1 MIRQLFARRPIVRL
15 PNVVPFVVLGF
26 FASAVLPA
34 QSKPVAPPAARLY
47 DPKEWAVPFGA
58 DSRPRAPFADAE
70 GRVWFVGQAGNY
82 VAYLEPASGTFKRYD
97 IDAGTHPHN
106 LVVEKGQV
114 WFTGNANGRIVRLD
128 PSTGKLTTFRIPDE
142 TVRDPHTITFDPKS
156 GVAWFTAQNSGAVGR
171 FDPSSGSFRIWKTG
185 ANTRPY
191 GIVLDSK
198 GNPWFDLFGV
208 NKLGT
213 IDARTLALKTYDL
226 PDAKAHPRRI
236 AITSTDQLYWGDYT
250 RGYLGHLDPA
260 TGKMDERPLP
270 NGAASLPYA
279 MTSDDR
285 DVIWVAQAGS
295 RGVPASLV
303 AYDPATKGFVATIP
317 VGEPDANTI
326 RHMTFDKATR
336 QIWFGTDQGT
346 IGKIA
351 VPAKA
356 MIP

>member
-1 MIRQLFARRPIVRL
+1 MRL
-15 PNVVPFVVLGF
+15 PNVLPL
-26 FASAVLPA
+26 ALTAVLA
-34 QSKPVAPPAARLY
+34 PAALAAQVRQTSPSPARQY
-47 DPKEWAVPFGA
+47 DRKEWAVPFGA
-58 DSRPRAPFADAE
+58 DSRPRDPFADAQ

-82 VAYLEPASGTFKRYD
+82 VAYLDPSSGTFKRYE

-128 PSTGKLTTFRIPDE
+128 PATGKLTTFRIPDE
-142 TVRDPHTITFDPKS
+142 TVRDPHTITFDPKT

-171 FDPSSGSFRIWKTG
+171 FDPASGSFRIWKTG
-185 ANTRPY
+185 ADTRPY

-213 IDARTLALKTYDL
+213 IDARSLALKTYEL

-260 TGKMDERPLP
+260 TGRMDERALP

-279 MTSDDR
+279 MTTDDR

-303 AYDPATKGFVATIP
+303 AFDPATGRFVADVP
-317 VGEPDANTI
+317 VGDADVNTI

-336 QIWFGTDQGT
+336 QIWFGTDQGS
-346 IGKIA
+346 IGKISIPA
-351 VPAKA
+351 RALVP
-356 MIP
+356 

>member
-1 MIRQLFARRPIVRL
+1 MRLPDVLFAAFTL
-15 PNVVPFVVLGF
+15 ASVP
-26 FASAVLPA
+26 AVLAA
-34 QSKPVAPPAARLY
+34 QARPTSPFPARLY
-47 DPKEWAVPFGA
+47 DPKEWPVPYGA
-58 DSRPRAPFADAE
+58 DTRPRDPFADAQ

-82 VAYLEPASGTFKRYD
+82 VAYLDPATGTFKRYE

-106 LVVEKGQV
+106 LVVEKGQI

-142 TVRDPHTITFDPKS
+142 SVRDPHTITFDPKT
-156 GVAWFTAQNSGAVGR
+156 GIAWFTAQNSGAVGR
-171 FDPSSGSFRIWKTG
+171 FDPSTGNLRIWKTG
-185 ANTRPY
+185 KNTRPY

-208 NKLGT
+208 NRLGT
-213 IDARTLALKTYDL
+213 IDARTLALRSYDL

-236 AITSTDQLYWGDYT
+236 AITSTDQIYWGDYT

-260 TGKMDERPLP
+260 TGRMDERALP

-279 MTSDDR
+279 MTTDDR
-285 DVIWVAQAGS
+285 DVIWLAQAGS

-303 AYDPATKGFVATIP
+303 AFDPAVGRFVADIP
-317 VGEPDANTI
+317 VGNPDANTI
-326 RHMTFDKATR
+326 RHMTFDRATR

-346 IGKIA
+346 IGKIS
-351 VPAKA
+351 VP
-356 MIP
+356 

>member
-1 MIRQLFARRPIVRL
+1 MRL
-15 PNVVPFVVLGF
+15 PNVSSLALAVALTPAPLAAQARP
-26 FASAVLPA
+26 ASPSPA
-34 QSKPVAPPAARLY
+34 RQYA
-47 DPKEWAVPFGA
+47 PKEWAVPFGA
-58 DSRPRAPFADAE
+58 DTRPRDPFADAE

-82 VAYLEPASGTFKRYD
+82 VAYLDPANGTFKRYE
-97 IDAGTHPHN
+97 IDPGTQPHN

-128 PSTGKLTTFRIPDE
+128 PPTGKLTTFRIPDE

-171 FDPSSGSFRIWKTG
+171 LDPATGSFRIWKTG
-185 ANTRPY
+185 RNTRPY
-191 GIVLDSK
+191 GIVLDSR
-198 GNPWFDLFGV
+198 GNPWFDLFGT
-208 NKLGT
+208 NRLGT
-213 IDARTLALKTYDL
+213 IDARTLAMKTYDL

-260 TGKMDERPLP
+260 TGRMDERALP

-279 MTSDDR
+279 MTTDDR

-295 RGVPASLV
+295 RGVPATLV
-303 AYDPATKGFVATIP
+303 AFDPAAGQFVANVP
-317 VGEPDANTI
+317 VGNPDVNTI

-336 QIWFGTDQGT
+336 QIWFGTDQGA
-346 IGKIA
+346 IGRIS
-351 VPAKA
+351 VPPRALV
-356 MIP
+356 P